1 MAKFMRGA
9 LCIALFIAAAS
20 CTSEADTA
28 EAQVQAAGT
37 IGCRYWR
44 MRSITK
50 AVGQYWQVSQFQ
62 LFESAD
68 GSGAETKGKAI
79 SSTHKGKPAVGSGLP
94 DTSET
99 KAEKATDGNAKT
111 FWSASSDLKFEWIGV
126 EFDKPKDI
134 RSIKAQLSSPMMGPT
149 MVIVEKSMDGEIW
162 SRVNEIANM
171 QDWGKKL
178 QLYPLI
184 TMDRVPKSVFALRSQ
199 KNPVFCLGVKPT
211 PNAEDPEADPFPIFE
226 NAALEVQKCD
236 DNKNTQYWQLA
247 GGQTT
252 RLKNAADQNFV
263 LHMDKGASGAKLSVK
278 KCSDGCKDFTNDVFA
293 FADGAKGGLMRAK
306 DANSNLVITAAALKE
321 GSAVTMQECADIKDP
336 KEKVDAEVSKCSKL
350 ADKTLAQFE
359 LKPMFVIEK
368 GKQSIACAPY
378 SHSHAKPT
386 PCNKQVVAQELCA
399 KDNKCSAYNWVDA
412 TPMGGVDGVSKNAV
426 YLCTDLH
433 EVHSGVAGWELGVR
447 AGRLE
452 PFVEEAQK

>member
-1 MAKFMRGA
+1 MG
-9 LCIALFIAAAS
+9 CIALFIAAAS

-99 KAEKATDGNAKT
+99 KAEKAFDGNPKT

-126 EFDKPKDI
+126 EFEKEMDI
-134 RSIKAQLSSPMMGPT
+134 RSIKAQLSDWMMGPT

-162 SRVNEIANM
+162 SRVEEIANM

-184 TMDRVPKSVFALRSQ
+184 TMDHVPKSVFALRSQ
-199 KNPVFCLGVKPT
+199 KNPVFCIGVKST
-211 PNAEDPEADPFPIFE
+211 PRKKEDGSVDEEADPLPIAE
-226 NAALEVQKCD
+226 DAALEVQKCD
-236 DNKNTQYWQLA
+236 DNKNTQYWQLMA
-247 GGQTT
+247 GQTT
-252 RLKNAADQNFV
+252 RLLNAADQSYV
-263 LHMDKGASGAKLSVK
+263 LHMDKAEDGGRLTVK
-278 KCSDGCKDFTNDVFA
+278 VCKEGCKDWKNDVFA
-293 FADGAKGGLMRAK
+293 FAEKAGGGLMRGK
-306 DANSNLVITAAALKE
+306 DANNNLVITAAALKE
-321 GSAVTMQECADIKDP
+321 AAAVTMQECADIKDP
-336 KEKVDAEVSKCSKL
+336 KDKADATIAKSSKL
-350 ADKTLAQFE
+350 KDKTLSQFE
-359 LKPMFVIEK
+359 LKPMFILEK
-368 GKQSIACAPY
+368 GKQTVACAPY

-386 PCNKQVVAQELCA
+386 PCNSQVKAQELCA
-399 KDNKCSAYNWVDA
+399 KDDKCSAYNWVDS
-412 TPMGGVDGVSKNAV
+412 TPIGVDGVSKDAV

-433 EVHSGVAGWELGVR
+433 EVHSGVSGWELGVR

-452 PFVEEAQK
+452 PFV